1 MICTVFYLCVLVLM
15 SIPFLFSLLS
25 ETRRH
30 DDLQRHNIEYFTARY
45 NLNWHEFRKR
55 GNHNTTQ
62 KIALYNLNETQQQ
75 DHDSVNVYLITDR

>member
-1 MICTVFYLCVLVLM
+1 MICTVFYLCVLVLV
-15 SIPFLFSLLS
+15 SIPFLISLLS

-30 DDLQRHNIEYFTARY
+30 NIIEYFIARY
-45 NLNWHEFRKR
+45 NLNWHEFWKR
-55 GNHNTTQ
+55 GNRNTTQ